1 MTKMVM
7 VNTLRFFG
15 ILSFLWLVGCSAFQ
29 PKMEQPDVKVTALR
43 VLPTQG
49 LALAIPIEVGLLISN
64 PNATDLS
71 LRGISYTIGIENFDV
86 LSGVTNNLPVLT
98 AYKETPVNIVV
109 TANAIQLVKLMA
121 HFNQKGIQ
129 DEVAYNFKAKLDFS
143 AWLPAMN
150 VEEKGSI
157 PLVNKN

>member
-1 MTKMVM
+1 MNNPKA
-7 VNTLRFFG
+7 NILRFCG
-15 ILSFLWLVGCSAFQ
+15 IIFCLWLAGCAGLQ
-29 PKMEQPDVKVTALR
+29 PKLEQPEVKVIALR
-43 VLPTQG
+43 ALPAQG
-49 LALAIPIEVGLLISN
+49 FALPIEVGLLISN
-64 PNATDLS
+64 PNDRDLS

-109 TANAIQLVKLMA
+109 TANAIQLAKLLT

-129 DEVAYNFKAKLDFS
+129 DDVAYNFKAKLDFS
-143 AWLPAMN
+143 AWLPAMR